1 MKLNL
6 KTSLL
11 VILGII
17 FLSAILTYFQLYL
30 QKQKTAKL
38 NEELVNAQKFTTYK
52 NGLFQINYPYW
63 PNTNPKLI
71 LGQGQII
78 IAVSNA
84 GCNFVIAKGDP
95 DVNSEMF
102 SLKNHYVSAKQVYSV
117 IFIAEKSVFESA
129 CRPFVEKTLSSVK
142 LK

>member
-1 MKLNL
+1 MKLKP
-6 KTSLL
+6 KTFTFVVVGILL
-11 VILGII
+11 
-17 FLSAILTYFQLYL
+17 LSAVLTCYQFNL

-71 LGQGQII
+71 LGQGQVI

-84 GCNFVIAKGDP
+84 KCNFVIAKGDP

-129 CRPFVEKTLSSVK
+129 CRPFIDKTLASVK
-142 LK
+142 IK